1 MSQHS
6 RNPLVG
12 WRGLLTSVSKC
23 SQQARICMRF
33 ADPDRDLTA
42 GPSSSN
48 QMLSNCILNQFGI
61 VLDIKHFHDAVLVK
75 CDGSGRN
82 V

>member
-1 MSQHS
+1 
-6 RNPLVG
+6 
-12 WRGLLTSVSKC
+12 
-23 SQQARICMRF
+23 MRF

-61 VLDIKHFHDAVLVK
+61 ALDIEHFHDAVLVK
-75 CDGSGRN
+75 RNSSGGN